1 MTGKKIEYP
10 ELAAGGLIL
19 TLVSAPLT
27 YLVKFALDKL
37 DPVED

>member
-1 MTGKKIEYP
+1 MDYP

-19 TLVSAPLT
+19 TAISAPLT
-27 YLVKFALDKL
+27 YLVKFVLDKI